1 MVVSVIIPVYKVE
14 QYIQRCLESVIAQE
28 CDDFSIECILIDDCS
43 PDHSMDIVEKQ
54 IEAYD
59 GTGVV
64 GRGDG
69 LVAYGDVVRVD
80 EVDVAAYPQ
89 PLPKGGVTGI

>member
-43 PDHSMDIVEKQ
+43 PDHSMDVVEKLIKSYQ
-54 IEAYD
+54 
-59 GTGVV
+59 GTGISSMSIMTEM
-64 GRGDG
+64 GSSRI
-69 LVAYGDVVRVD
+69 
-80 EVDVAAYPQ
+80 PMS
-89 PLPKGGVTGI
+89 K